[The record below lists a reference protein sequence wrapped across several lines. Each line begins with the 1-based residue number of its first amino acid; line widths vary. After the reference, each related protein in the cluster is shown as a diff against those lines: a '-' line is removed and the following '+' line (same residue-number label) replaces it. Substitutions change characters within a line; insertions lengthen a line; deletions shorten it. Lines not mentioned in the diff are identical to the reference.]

1 MTPNGRVRA
10 MIGGLNYGE
19 SEFNR
24 ATEALR
30 QPGSTFKLFVYMA
43 ALVRGASP
51 ENTVSDDPI
60 EVGDWAPRNFDGQSH
75 GTVTLRQAFAAS
87 YNQAT
92 VRLAQAVGI
101 EDVVE
106 VARRFGIEAEL
117 QPRPSL
123 ALGAS
128 EVTLLDMTEAFAA
141 VALGRTP
148 VNATGIEALRFGEE
162 GNALAVSGAN
172 DREQTRLSR
181 TREDITDL
189 LRAVVEEGTG
199 QRAAIPGLDIVGKTG
214 TTQESRDAWFIGFE
228 RSRGVVIG
236 VWVGNDDNSP
246 MERVTGGGLPAEIFR
261 RTMEAAVARGTATGE
276 APAEQQAQTE
286 PAAQPVQC
294 DIRACSAA
302 YRSFRAED
310 CTYQPF
316 EGPRQICTR

>member
-1 MTPNGRVRA
+1 MTTNGRVRA
-10 MIGGLNYGE
+10 MVGGLDYE
-19 SEFNR
+19 ASEFNR
-24 ATEALR
+24 ATDALR

-43 ALVRGASP
+43 ALVRGASAD
-51 ENTVSDDPI
+51 NTVSDDPI

-75 GTVTLRQAFAAS
+75 GTVSLQQAFAAS
-87 YNQAT
+87 HNQAT
-92 VRLAQAVGI
+92 VRLAQAVGT
-101 EDVVE
+101 EDIIE

-117 QPRPSL
+117 QATPSL

-128 EVTLLDMTEAFAA
+128 EVTLLDMTEAYAA

-148 VNATGIEALRFGEE
+148 VNATGIETLRFGED
-162 GNALAVSGAN
+162 GDSLAISGAN
-172 DREQTRLSR
+172 DRDQTRLSR
-181 TREDITDL
+181 TREAITGL

-199 QRAAIPGLDIVGKTG
+199 QAAAIEGLEIAGKTG

-228 RSRGVVIG
+228 QNRGLVVG

-246 MERVTGGGLPAEIFR
+246 MERVTGGGIPAEIFR
-261 RTMEAAVARGTATGE
+261 EVMAVAVEEAGD
-276 APAEQQAQTE
+276 APAATQAE
-286 PAAQPVQC
+286 AQPAQC